1 MFQSRRQWKSFGEHG
16 NHSNCF
22 PAGFEGGLRE
32 GIVVYHGRSGCLL
45 LSLVAGSTLLAAD
58 SAEAPTTSFKAK
70 ACSPLHL
77 KANTGSPFVAFKR

>member
-1 MFQSRRQWKSFGEHG
+1 M
-16 NHSNCF
+16 CF
-22 PAGFEGGLRE
+22 RVDDSGSHLVNM
-32 GIVVYHGRSGCLL
+32 GITLTAFPLASKEASAKVVVYHGKSGCLL

-77 KANTGSPFVAFKR
+77 KANTGSPL

>member
-1 MFQSRRQWKSFGEHG
+1 M
-16 NHSNCF
+16 
-22 PAGFEGGLRE
+22 
-32 GIVVYHGRSGCLL
+32 YHGKSGCLL

-77 KANTGSPFVAFKR
+77 KANTGSPLQPLKGKNISRPKFIGKASSQPSHLLELHLSLAEMQARQF